1 MAYSFISN
9 HFIVKPFNSHN
20 IRVFETKTP
29 MVKTVEQGVQKPTES
44 FIVASVF
51 NILLIYLTL
60 SYAAI

>member
-20 IRVFETKTP
+20 IWVFETKTP
-29 MVKTVEQGVQKPTES
+29 MVKTVEQGVQFQS
-44 FIVASVF
+44 FIVDSIF
-51 NILLIYLTL
+51 NILLIYSTL

>member
-20 IRVFETKTP
+20 IWVFETKTP
-29 MVKTVEQGVQKPTES
+29 MVKTVEQGVQFQS
-44 FIVASVF
+44 FIVDSIF